1 MRIQYIGLCV
11 VAFLLQSAVQAQRP
25 QITIVRFQPV
35 KPGKLTYKPYTLAD
49 FSKTDKLKGEND
61 LITLPNKKKVTLG
74 SYLRTINTIEKNLSE
89 IGISRDR
96 AQLTV
101 LASAYKPLTPAPAL
115 TIKKPVAQPVL
126 LSKTAVSN
134 RFSLSRA
141 SLSEKAV
148 VLSKVKSPVT
158 GLLQTDADLLPNEP
172 FNTTEEI
179 ALPEFKVAD
188 YGVKVKASY
197 TQKGILDPF
206 SLSGTR
212 LKEDSLKLLIKNTS
226 NEFSIGFNVSISAD
240 IPAFGNFP
248 VYKLESEFVSKANKS
263 QKHKSRAKLQV
274 LERILLNDNVTPSG
288 DNYSYNKDAIYNTR
302 QKLGAADIFNYGL
315 NVLLPVDM
323 YLVSTGVG
331 AEFDMDISRTGVGG
345 TISPIITQSVILETS
360 ATETTGPAADLLNF
374 DVLDI
379 GVGGE
384 LRLLQGSLDFGGN
397 AGLAVNNGGLQFI
410 NDTYNAATLKM
421 LRGRLY
427 TFYTY
432 PVYTCN
438 SIFSALD
445 PGCYAVR
452 RVENNFFDTGAF
464 LEFDQVLADDFKG
477 KNLKWK

>member
-1 MRIQYIGLCV
+1 MRLHYIGLCV
-11 VAFLLQSAVQAQRP
+11 VAFLWQSALQAQRP
-25 QITIVRFQPV
+25 QISIVRFQPV
-35 KPGKLTYKPYTLAD
+35 KPVKLTFKPYSLAD

-61 LITLPNKKKVTLG
+61 LITLPNKKRVTLG

-101 LASAYKPLTPAPAL
+101 LASVYKPLNPAP
-115 TIKKPVAQPVL
+115 L

-141 SLSEKAV
+141 ALSEKAL

-172 FNTTEEI
+172 FNNTEEI
-179 ALPEFKVAD
+179 TLPEFKVAD

-226 NEFSIGFNVSISAD
+226 NEFSIGFNVNITAD
-240 IPAFGNFP
+240 IPALGVFP
-248 VYKLESEFVSKANKS
+248 VYKLESEFVSKANKT
-263 QKHKSRAKLQV
+263 QKHKSQAKLQV
-274 LERILLNDNVTPSG
+274 LDRILLNENVAPSG
-288 DNYSYNKDAIYNTR
+288 DNYSYNKDAIYNTK

-315 NVLLPVDM
+315 NVLLPVDL
-323 YLVSTGVG
+323 YLISTGVG
-331 AEFDMDISRTGVGG
+331 AEFNMDISRTGVGG
-345 TISPIITQSVILETS
+345 TISPIITQSIILETS
-360 ATETTGPAADLLNF
+360 ATETTGPVADLLNF

-384 LRLLQGSLDFGGN
+384 LRLLQGGLDFGGN
-397 AGLAVNNGGLQFI
+397 AGLAVNDGGLQFI
-410 NDTYNAATLKM
+410 NDTYNAANLKM

-427 TFYTY
+427 TFYSY

-438 SIFSALD
+438 SIFNALD

>member
-1 MRIQYIGLCV
+1 MRIQYTGLCA
-11 VAFLLQSAVQAQRP
+11 VAFLWQSFLQAQRP
-25 QITIVRFQPV
+25 QFPIIRFQPL
-35 KPGKLTYKPYTLAD
+35 KSGQLAYKPFTLTD

-61 LITLPNKKKVTLG
+61 LITLPNKKKVTVG

-96 AQLTV
+96 TQLTV
-101 LASAYKPLTPAPAL
+101 VASAYKPL
-115 TIKKPVAQPVL
+115 KPVPSVVIKAPGVQPVL
-126 LSKTAVSN
+126 LSKASVSN
-134 RFSLSRA
+134 RFSLSRIP
-141 SLSEKAV
+141 LSEKAV
-148 VLSKVKSPVT
+148 ALSKVKSQLT
-158 GLLQTDADLLPNEP
+158 GTLQTDADLLPNEP
-172 FNTTEEI
+172 FNTAEELT
-179 ALPEFKVAD
+179 LPEFKVAD

-212 LKEDSLKLLIKNTS
+212 LKDDSLRLLIKNTS
-226 NEFSIGFNVSISAD
+226 NEFTIGFNVSITAD
-240 IPAFGNFP
+240 IPALGNFP
-248 VYKLESEFVSKANKS
+248 VYKLESEFASKANKD

-274 LERILLNDNVTPSG
+274 LERILLNENVSPSG
-288 DNYSYNKDAIYNTR
+288 DNYSYHKDAIYNTK

-315 NVLLPVDM
+315 NVLLPVDL
-323 YLVSTGVG
+323 YLISTGVG
-331 AEFDMDISRTGVGG
+331 AEFNMDISRTGVGG
-345 TISPIITQSVILETS
+345 TVSPIITQSIILETS
-360 ATETTGPAADLLNF
+360 ASETTGPVADLLNF

-410 NDTYNAATLKM
+410 NDTYNAASLKM

-438 SIFSALD
+438 SIFSVLD

-452 RVENNFFDTGAF
+452 RVENNFFDTGSF
-464 LEFDQVLADDFKG
+464 LEFERVLSDDFKG